1 MERND
6 QAVMPEVTV
15 EVPQNNIVKISG
27 IIVHKHDSPRIVRV
41 VVATRISGRNGQVYN
56 NYPSLVFTKDKDG
69 HSAVDDFMLH
79 DEVTITGHL
88 SSTYKTRTPMGTPS
102 WQIMGDTVE
111 KAATYSTNAIGDSQ
125 GRRVVIYDNAVYV
138 KGVVSQIIERP
149 KVKTIVIECRYGRIR
164 NMVSITAFGNFGK
177 DISVNDEVEVYAY
190 INTSR
195 VVEEGKKPI
204 YRQSI
209 VGNTCTKLGTKTE

>member
-6 QAVMPEVTV
+6 QAVMPEATV
-15 EVPQNNIVKISG
+15 EVAQNNIVKISG
-27 IIVHKHDSPRIVRV
+27 VIVHKHDSPRIVRV
-41 VVATRISGRNGQVYN
+41 VVATRITGRNGKAYDN
-56 NYPSLVFTKDKDG
+56 FPSLVFTKDKDG

-79 DEVTITGHL
+79 DEVTVTGHT

-111 KAATYSTNAIGDSQ
+111 KAETYTTNSIGDSK
-125 GRRVVIYDNAVYV
+125 GRNVVIYDNAVYV
-138 KGVVSQIIERP
+138 KGTVSQIIDRP
-149 KVKTIVIECRYGRIR
+149 KVKLIVVECRYGKIR
-164 NMVSITAFGNFGK
+164 NMVSITTFGDTGK
-177 DISVNDEVEVYAY
+177 DISVNDEVEVYGY

-195 VVEEGKKPI
+195 VIEEGKKPV

-209 VGNTCTKLGTKTE
+209 VANTIKKV